1 MAQRLA
7 LPSREE
13 REAKEAMERE
23 RERAEVGQR
32 EAEKKAMEE
41 AKLADM
47 LHKRMQQ
54 KEEELL
60 RAGKRLFE
68 AQALEREAK
77 AEEEREREALA
88 AAAAKDSE
96 MVQSAEACESEV
108 GLDAAVSEEAVAEVA
123 EGGAE
128 REGKRPCRSRELMIT
143 REHVVQIEEHMGRVE
158 AQVTH
163 LFVASEQVLSSVEV
177 LELETQT
184 LQRKKQEAL
193 QALAELQHQHA
204 HVARSQVCVFW
215 LPCVALETWRWCR
228 PEASV
233 AFL

>member
-108 GLDAAVSEEAVAEVA
+108 GLDAAVLEEVV
-123 EGGAE
+123 AE
-128 REGKRPCRSRELMIT
+128 REGKCPCPSRELMIT
-143 REHVVQIEEHMGRVE
+143 REHVVQMEEHVGRVE
-158 AQVTH
+158 AQVAH
-163 LFVASEQVLSSVEV
+163 LFVASEQVLSTVEV
-177 LELETQT
+177 LELAKQT
-184 LQRKKQEAL
+184 LQREKQQAQ
-193 QALAELQHQHA
+193 QALAELQHQRA
-204 HVARSQVCVFW
+204 HVARSQVCVVW
-215 LPCVALETWRWCR
+215 LPCVVLDTWRWCR
-228 PEASV
+228 P
-233 AFL
+233 